1 MPATGARVSAEHT
14 TAVLLRRLR
23 GGEAA
28 ARELLCARLEPQ
40 LRRWARGR
48 LPANLRGSADTAD
61 LVQTA
66 LLRVLGKLE
75 GFESA
80 HAGALYG
87 YVRTAMAHALCD
99 ALRAHPQAQRVDF
112 ETLAELPQLPDSPL
126 EAALGREGVLAYEQA
141 LASLAPEYRELVLMR
156 FEFGMSFPE
165 IAAELGQSADGVRMK
180 LNRALK
186 QMALM
191 LDDDEP

>member
-1 MPATGARVSAEHT
+1 MSAEHT
-14 TAVLLRRLR
+14 TAFLLRRLR
-23 GGEAA
+23 GGDAL
-28 ARELLCARLEPQ
+28 ARDLLCTRLEPQ

-48 LPANLRGSADTAD
+48 LPASLRGSADTAD

-66 LLRVLGKLE
+66 LLRVLGKLDR
-75 GFESA
+75 FEST

-87 YVRTAMAHALCD
+87 YVRTAMTHALCD
-99 ALRAHPQAQRVDF
+99 ILRAHPQAQRVDF
-112 ETLAELPQLPDSPL
+112 EILAQLPQLPDSPL
-126 EAALGREGVLAYEQA
+126 EAALGREGVLAYEQV
-141 LASLAPEYRELVLMR
+141 LASLTPEHRELVLMR